1 MDPMTVLIAV
11 ATYGPIVVTIAS
23 AIAAAT
29 PNNKDDKLLNTVRKI
44 VDVLALNFGHA
55 KK

>member
-1 MDPMTVLIAV
+1 MEPMTILIAV

-29 PNNKDDKLLNTVRKI
+29 PNKKDDKVLGTLRKI